1 MIVQEPPYDLVALF
15 SDLEMQKLF
24 EALIERGQTQG
35 RDCTRPFRWRSL
47 RDPRRDTVWR
57 QPEGP
62 LAPFLRMSCRFLIL
76 WDRQGAGRE
85 DVGPSELEEQAVNR
99 LENAGIP
106 RDRILAVAL
115 DPELECLF
123 RRVWPRVKELI
134 AAERG
139 AVAPGDLEILAEA
152 QRSHFQ
158 LRAFEQFD
166 DVLSSHPKEIFEAL
180 VRLVRLRRAAPLY
193 QKIGAQVSLQALK
206 REETA
211 LRIAQA
217 ISAWLPPEASRRET
231 S

>member
-24 EALIERGQTQG
+24 EALIERGQVQG

-62 LAPFLRMSCRFLIL
+62 LSPFLRMHCRFLIL
-76 WDRQGAGRE
+76 WDRQGSGRE

-123 RRVWPRVKELI
+123 RKVWPRVKELI
-134 AAERG
+134 VAERG
-139 AVAPGDLEILAEA
+139 GVIPGDPEILVEA
-152 QRSHFQ
+152 QRSHSQ
-158 LRAFEQFD
+158 LRSYERFE
-166 DVLSSHPKEIFEAL
+166 DVLSYHPKEIFEAL

-217 ISAWLPPEASRRET
+217 ISTWLPSET
-231 S
+231 SRGETS